1 VPYVPMCF
9 KSLCALCNYVFQ
21 KKICMK
27 KNTILF
33 LFLSLFTL
41 HSVLAQTITGKVT
54 DGKESLIGATVL
66 EKGTANGTLTDVE
79 GKYTLTVK
87 DRNKAI
93 LLISFI
99 GYESKEVAING
110 AQTID
115 IELVNGK
122 ELDELVVV
130 GYGTQRKAVVTGAI
144 AKVKGSD
151 LENMPVP
158 RIEQSLLGRTAG
170 VRVTTGSGQP
180 GEGATVRIRGTTSIN
195 NSEPLYVVDGIPV
208 TGGIDYL
215 NQADI
220 ESIEVLKDAA
230 SAAIYGARA
239 ASGVIIVTTK
249 QGKDGK
255 TAVTYNAYWGQQAPT
270 RKLALLNAR
279 EYATLMNESSV
290 ASKGAILFPDPAA
303 LGTGTDW
310 QDAVFNKSA
319 PMQNHELGISVGNA
333 KSQYYASFGYYN
345 QTGIVASS
353 QSQWERYSIR
363 LNSNHQLNRYVKM
376 GTTMGYS
383 KIAGKSSST
392 NNEYGGVLS
401 RAVNMDPITP
411 LIETDAATL
420 NSNIFKNFAVVKNDA
435 GQSYGISKYVSSE
448 ILNPVA
454 AIAMNQG
461 GGWSDKI
468 VGNVFIEVEPI
479 TNLKFRSSFGTD
491 LAFWGGDGFRP
502 IYYLNAANRSDVTS
516 YNRNQSRGLYWV
528 WGNTVTYSKN
538 FNEKHHF
545 SALLGTTAEKSR
557 GENIAGSVQNM
568 PVTNIK
574 DASLN
579 FSSVQLDQTFGGY
592 EYQGALLSYLSRVNY
607 DFDGKYMISAL
618 MRIDGSPKF
627 GTNNKFGK
635 FPSVSAGW
643 IVSEESFLKNVKP
656 INFLKIRGSWG
667 VNGNDQIGDFKYV
680 STVGGGR
687 NYTFGNLD
695 KLFNGIS
702 PNAIANPDLKW
713 EETTQTNLGF
723 DAKLFKHLTV
733 TLDIFQ
739 KNTSGMLLNIKV
751 PSYIGNAGPVGN
763 VAKLENRGVEL
774 ELGYEKKVGNVIF
787 NLVGN
792 LSYIRNKITD
802 LGPDKKFLAGQTFS
816 PQNLEIQ
823 RTVVGEPLGIF
834 YGYKTQGIF
843 QSQGEVAAYKSKD
856 GIVIQPNAK
865 AGDFRF
871 ADLNGDGVIN
881 ADDRTKIGD
890 PTPSLTYGF
899 NFSMAYQGFDLILFG
914 QGVSG
919 NQIFK
924 ATRRFDLQ
932 MANMTADALGRW
944 TGEGS
949 STTYP
954 RLVMDDP
961 NKNFSRSSDFYVE
974 SGSFF
979 RIKTLQLGYTLP
991 YVSKVGFTKA
1001 RIYVS
1006 ANNLATFT
1014 KYSGI
1019 DPEIGGGSSG
1029 VPDGGSYGV
1038 DRGFY
1043 PQARSFLFGLSAA
1056 F

>member
-1 VPYVPMCF
+1 MFLSV
-9 KSLCALCNYVFQ
+9 Q

-33 LFLSLFTL
+33 LFLSLLTL
-41 HSVLAQTITGKVT
+41 HSVHAQTVTGKVT

-66 EKGTANGTLTDVE
+66 EKGTTNGSLTDVD
-79 GKYTLTVK
+79 GKYTITVK
-87 DRNKAI
+87 DRKTAI

-99 GYESKEVAING
+99 GYESQEVAIND

-115 IELVNGK
+115 IELVSGK
-122 ELDELVVV
+122 ALDELVVV

-144 AKVKGSD
+144 AKVRGSD

-195 NSEPLYVVDGIPV
+195 NSEPLYVVDGVPV

-345 QTGIVASS
+345 QTGIVASP
-353 QSQWERYSIR
+353 QSQWERLSVR

-376 GTTMGYS
+376 GTTIGYS
-383 KIAGKSSST
+383 KISGRGSST
-392 NNEYGGVLS
+392 NSEYGGVLS
-401 RAVNMDPITP
+401 RAVNMDPITS
-411 LIETDAATL
+411 LIETDPATL
-420 NSNIFKNFAVVKNDA
+420 NSNIFKNFAVVKNDL
-435 GQSYGISKYVSSE
+435 GQPYGISKYVSSE

-454 AIAMNQG
+454 ATAVNQG

-468 VGNVFIEVEPI
+468 VGNVFVEVEPI

-491 LAFWGGDGFRP
+491 LAFWGGEGFRP

-516 YNRNQSRGLYWV
+516 YNRTQSRGLYWV
-528 WGNTVTYSKN
+528 FGNTVTYSKD
-538 FNEKHHF
+538 FNKKHHF

-557 GENIAGSVQNM
+557 GENIGGSVQNM

-579 FSSVQLDQTFGGY
+579 FSSVQIDQTFGGY

-643 IVSEESFLKNVKP
+643 IVSEESFLKSVKP
-656 INFLKIRGSWG
+656 INFLKIRASWG
-667 VNGNDQIGDFKYV
+667 VNGNDQIGDFRYV

-695 KLFNGIS
+695 KLFNGVS

-733 TLDIFQ
+733 TLDLFQ
-739 KNTSGMLLNIKV
+739 KNTSGMLLDIKV

-774 ELGYEKKVGNVIF
+774 ELGYEKKVGKIVF
-787 NLVGN
+787 NLMGN
-792 LSYIRNKITD
+792 LSYIQNKITD
-802 LGPDKKFLAGQTFS
+802 LGPDKKYLGGQTFS
-816 PQNLEIQ
+816 PQNLEIT
-823 RTVVGEPLGIF
+823 RTTVGEPLGFF
-834 YGYKTQGIF
+834 YGYQTQGIF
-843 QSQGEVAAYKSKD
+843 QNQSEVAAYKNKD

-865 AGDFRF
+865 AGDFKF
-871 ADLNGDGVIN
+871 ADLNGDGIIN

-899 NFSMAYQGFDLILFG
+899 NFTVAYSGFDLILFG

-974 SGSFF
+974 SGAYF
-979 RIKTLQLGYTLP
+979 RIKTLQLGYSLP
-991 YVSKVGFTKA
+991 YVSKAGFTKA

-1014 KYSGI
+1014 KYSGF
-1019 DPEIGGGSSG
+1019 DPEIGGGSF
-1029 VPDGGSYGV
+1029 GV

>member
-1 VPYVPMCF
+1 
-9 KSLCALCNYVFQ
+9 
-21 KKICMK
+21 MK
-27 KNTILF
+27 KNIFIL
-33 LFLSLFTL
+33 LVLSLFTL
-41 HSVLAQTITGKVT
+41 HSVFAQTVTGKVT
-54 DGKESLIGATVL
+54 DGKETLIGATVL
-66 EKGTANGTLTDVE
+66 EKGTTNGTLTDVD
-79 GKYTLTVK
+79 GKFTLNVK
-87 DRNKAI
+87 DRKTAI

-99 GYESKEVAING
+99 GYEPKEIAINDL
-110 AQTID
+110 QNLD
-115 IELVNGK
+115 IELVSGK
-122 ELDELVVV
+122 QLDELVVV

-195 NSEPLYVVDGIPV
+195 NSEPLYVVDGVPV

-215 NQADI
+215 NQADV

-239 ASGVIIVTTK
+239 ASGVILVTTK

-290 ASKGAILFPDPAA
+290 ASKGAILFPDPAK

-310 QDAVFNKSA
+310 QDAVFNKAA

-345 QTGIVASS
+345 QTGIVASP
-353 QSQWERYSIR
+353 QSQWERFSVR

-376 GTTMGYS
+376 GTTIGYS
-383 KIAGKSSST
+383 KISGRGSST
-392 NNEYGGVLS
+392 NSEYGGVLS
-401 RAVNMDPITP
+401 RAVNMDPITS
-411 LIETDAATL
+411 LIETDPTTL
-420 NSNIFKNFAVVKNDA
+420 NSTIFKNFAVVKNAD
-435 GQSYGISKYVSSE
+435 GQPYGISKYVSSE

-454 AIAMNQG
+454 ATAVNQG

-468 VGNVFIEVEPI
+468 VGNLFVEVEPI

-491 LAFWGGDGFRP
+491 LAFWGGEGFRP

-516 YNRNQSRGLYWV
+516 YNRTQSRGLYWV
-528 WGNTVTYSKN
+528 FGNTVTYSKD
-538 FNEKHHF
+538 FNKKHHF
-545 SALLGTTAEKSR
+545 SALLGTTAEKNR
-557 GENIAGSVQNM
+557 GENIGGSVQNM
-568 PVTNIK
+568 PVSNIK
-574 DASLN
+574 EASLN
-579 FSSVQLDQTFGGY
+579 FSSVQIDQTFGGY

-643 IVSEESFLKNVKP
+643 IVSEESFLKSVKP
-656 INFLKIRGSWG
+656 INFLKIRASWG
-667 VNGNDQIGDFKYV
+667 VNGNDQIGDFRYV

-695 KLFNGIS
+695 KLFNGVS

-739 KNTSGMLLNIKV
+739 KNTSGMLLDIKV

-763 VAKLENRGVEL
+763 VAKLENKGVEL
-774 ELGYEKKVGNVIF
+774 ELGYEKKVGKIVF

-792 LSYIRNKITD
+792 LSYIQNKITD
-802 LGPDKKFLAGQTFS
+802 LGPDKKYLGGQTFS
-816 PQNLEIQ
+816 PQNLEIT
-823 RTVVGEPLGIF
+823 RTTVGEPLGFF

-843 QSQGEVAAYKSKD
+843 QNQAEVDAYKGKD
-856 GIVIQPNAK
+856 GTKIQPTAK

-871 ADLNGDGVIN
+871 ADLNGDGIIN

-899 NFSMAYQGFDLILFG
+899 NFTVAYSGFDLILFG

-919 NQIFK
+919 NQVFK

-974 SGSFF
+974 SGAYF
-979 RIKTLQLGYTLP
+979 RIKTLQLGYSLP
-991 YVSKVGFTKA
+991 YVSKAGFTKA

-1014 KYSGI
+1014 KYSGF
-1019 DPEIGGGSSG
+1019 DPEIGGGSF
-1029 VPDGGSYGV
+1029 GV

>member
-1 VPYVPMCF
+1 
-9 KSLCALCNYVFQ
+9 
-21 KKICMK
+21 MK
-27 KNTILF
+27 KNNLLSIL
-33 LFLSLFTL
+33 LSLFTL
-41 HSVLAQTITGKVT
+41 HAVLAQTITGKVT

-66 EKGTANGTLTDVE
+66 EKGTTNGALTDVE
-79 GKYTLTVK
+79 GNYTINVK
-87 DRNKAI
+87 DRKTAI

-99 GYESKEVAING
+99 GYEPKEVAVND
-110 AQTID
+110 AQNID
-115 IELVNGK
+115 IELVSGK
-122 ELDELVVV
+122 ALDELVVV

-215 NQADI
+215 NQADV

-239 ASGVIIVTTK
+239 ASGVILVTTK

-270 RKLALLNAR
+270 RKLALLNAK
-279 EYATLMNESSV
+279 EYATLMNEASV

-345 QTGIVASS
+345 QTGIVASP
-353 QSQWERYSIR
+353 QSQWERFSIR

-383 KIAGKSSST
+383 KIGGRSSST

-411 LIETDAATL
+411 LIESDPATL
-420 NSNIFKNFAVVKNDA
+420 NSTIFKNFAVVKNEL
-435 GQSYGISKYVSSE
+435 GQPYGISKYVSSE
-448 ILNPVA
+448 VLNPVA
-454 AIAMNQG
+454 ATAVNQG

-468 VGNVFIEVEPI
+468 VGNLFVEVEPI

-502 IYYLNAANRSDVTS
+502 IYYLNASNRNDLTS

-528 WGNTVTYSKN
+528 WGNTVSYSKN

-557 GENIAGSVQNM
+557 GENISGSVQNM
-568 PVTNIK
+568 PVSNIK

-579 FSSVQLDQTFGGY
+579 FSSVQVDQFFGGY

-607 DFDGKYMISAL
+607 DYDGKYMLTAL

-627 GTNNKFGK
+627 GTNNKFGR

-643 IVSEESFLKNVKP
+643 VVSEEGFLKSVKP

-739 KNTSGMLLNIKV
+739 KNTAGMLLDIRV
-751 PSYIGNAGPVGN
+751 PSYVGNAGPVGN
-763 VAKLENRGVEL
+763 VAKLENRGIEL
-774 ELGYEKKVGNVIF
+774 ELGYEQKVGKVVF
-787 NLVGN
+787 NLVSN

-843 QSQGEVAAYKSKD
+843 QNQGEVAAYKNKD
-856 GIVIQPNAK
+856 GVVIQPNAK
-865 AGDFRF
+865 PGDFRF
-871 ADLNGDGVIN
+871 ADLNGDGIIN

-899 NFSMAYQGFDLILFG
+899 NFSVAYSGFDLLLFG

-974 SGSFF
+974 NGSFF
-979 RIKTLQLGYTLP
+979 RIKTLQLGYSLP
-991 YVSKVGFTKA
+991 YVSKAGFTKA

-1029 VPDGGSYGV
+1029 VRDGGSYGV

>member
-1 VPYVPMCF
+1 
-9 KSLCALCNYVFQ
+9 
-21 KKICMK
+21 
-27 KNTILF
+27 
-33 LFLSLFTL
+33 
-41 HSVLAQTITGKVT
+41 
-54 DGKESLIGATVL
+54 VL
-66 EKGTANGTLTDVE
+66 EKGTTNGALTDVE
-79 GKYTLTVK
+79 GNYTINVK
-87 DRNKAI
+87 DRKTAI

-99 GYESKEVAING
+99 GYEPKEIAVND
-110 AQTID
+110 AQNID
-115 IELVNGK
+115 IELVSGK

-215 NQADI
+215 NQADV

-239 ASGVIIVTTK
+239 ASGVILVTTK

-270 RKLALLNAR
+270 RKLALLNAK
-279 EYATLMNESSV
+279 EYGTLMNEASV

-345 QTGIVASS
+345 QTGIVASP
-353 QSQWERYSIR
+353 QSQWERFSIR

-383 KIAGKSSST
+383 KINGKSSST

-401 RAVNMDPITP
+401 RAVNMDPITT
-411 LIETDAATL
+411 LIESDPATL
-420 NSNIFKNFAVVKNDA
+420 NSTIFKNFAVVKNEL
-435 GQSYGISKYVSSE
+435 GQPYGISKYVSSE

-454 AIAMNQG
+454 ATAVNQG
-461 GGWSDKI
+461 GGWSDKV
-468 VGNVFIEVEPI
+468 VGNLFVEVEPI
-479 TNLKFRSSFGTD
+479 TNLKFRSSFGSD

-502 IYYLNAANRSDVTS
+502 IYYLNASNRNDITS
-516 YNRNQSRGLYWV
+516 YNRTQSRGLYWV
-528 WGNTVTYSKN
+528 WGNTVSYSKN

-557 GENIAGSVQNM
+557 GENIGGSVQNM
-568 PVTNIK
+568 PVSNIK

-579 FSSVQLDQTFGGY
+579 FSSVQIDQNFGGY

-607 DFDGKYMISAL
+607 DYDGKYMLTAL

-627 GTNNKFGK
+627 GTNNKFGR

-643 IVSEESFLKNVKP
+643 VVSEEGFLKSVKP

-739 KNTSGMLLNIKV
+739 KNTAGMLLDIRV
-751 PSYIGNAGPVGN
+751 PSYVGNAGPVGN

-774 ELGYEKKVGNVIF
+774 ELGYEQKVGKVVF
-787 NLVGN
+787 NLVSN

-843 QSQGEVAAYKSKD
+843 QNQGEVAAYKNKD
-856 GIVIQPNAK
+856 GVVIQPSAK
-865 AGDFRF
+865 PGDFRF
-871 ADLNGDGVIN
+871 ADLNGDGIIN
-881 ADDRTKIGD
+881 AEDRTKIGD

-899 NFSMAYQGFDLILFG
+899 NFSVAYSGFDLLLFG

-974 SGSFF
+974 NGAFF

-991 YVSKVGFTKA
+991 YVSKAGFTKA

-1019 DPEIGGGSSG
+1019 DPEIGAGGPSG
-1029 VPDGGSYGV
+1029 SVREGGSYGV